1 MTLEEL
7 KTLLN
12 AQTEFEFIDG
22 LLLGRRPW
30 IFDADD
36 SYDAWRRYVA
46 ATLAIHPDAVRVVG
60 SAATGFSLSPRKPG
74 RPFRRRSSLGTEAS
88 DIDIALI
95 DPNLFAAAW
104 DTIVRFD
111 WERRL
116 GGTDESRNSIRVD
129 VYWGLVG
136 QQRVPRNTEAARMLL
151 TAMSVAGRSPP
162 LRGYRIRSRVYRRLE
177 DLRWYHVN
185 SLRLLRAE
193 LVKD

>member
-1 MTLEEL
+1 MRRRI
-7 KTLLN
+7 LN
-12 AQTEFEFIDG
+12 LSTVSSLVG
-22 LLLGRRPW
+22 VPW

-36 SYDAWRRYVA
+36 RYDAWRRYVA
-46 ATLAIHPDAVRVVG
+46 AAIAVDPDAIRIVG
-60 SAATGFSLSPRKPG
+60 SAAIGFSLSPWKPG
-74 RPFRRRSSLGTEAS
+74 RPFRRTSSLGTEAS

-95 DPNLFAAAW
+95 DPNLFSAAW
-104 DTIVRFD
+104 DTIVRLD
-111 WERRL
+111 RERRL

-136 QQRVPRNTEAARMLL
+136 QQRVPRNTEAARVLL
-151 TAMSVAGRSPP
+151 TAMSVAGRLPP

-193 LVKD
+193 LARGVQCK